1 MSVERGRADSS
12 ERDRSGGS
20 AAPAEEFKIFV
31 GGISWH
37 MDDRELKDSKHLL
50 KLPPIV

>member
-1 MSVERGRADSS
+1 MSEEEAPRQASQ
-12 ERDRSGGS
+12 ERDRSEH

-37 MDDRELKDSKHLL
+37 MDDRELKDSKIQLL
-50 KLPPIV
+50 HK